1 MPGTGVLSLHQ
12 WREGGGSG
20 EKGRSEGRKKG
31 REGWRREGEERGE
44 GEEKGR
50 EWRRE
55 KREGMKWGGIREERK
70 GKEKRGRGEGWKMY
84 REGRSTD

>member
-12 WREGGGSG
+12 WGGRGR
-20 EKGRSEGRKKG
+20 KGRKEG